1 MSDQILEQ
9 AADWLF
15 RLHDAPNDPG
25 LRRALD
31 AWIAADPRHA
41 EAWRA
46 AEKSWVGTGL
56 VAPVF
61 VAPALIAKQPAGRAA
76 KPQPATIRFP
86 SRRRPRLAGLAMA
99 AGLAALALLSAL
111 PDGPLGGLKADHRT
125 GTAQTLPVDLADG
138 SRMTLDAG
146 AAASARFDV
155 NGRAVDLYAG
165 EAFFAVTPDP
175 ARPFVVRGGDLTV
188 TVTGTA
194 FNVAL
199 TKTAA
204 TVSVAEGSVAVAY
217 RGGKERLSPGQS
229 LLIDRPTGA
238 VRRRAV
244 DPADVAAWRG
254 KRLVAGDQP
263 FASVVETIGRHY
275 AGFILTTGD
284 VLDNKRVT
292 GVYDLSDPERALQAL
307 VGPYGG
313 AVRRITP
320 YLLVVSPP

>member
-15 RLHDAPNDPG
+15 RLNDAPDDPD

-41 EAWRA
+41 IAWRA
-46 AEKSWVGTGL
+46 AKRTWAGSGL

-61 VAPALIAKQPAGRAA
+61 VAEQPAAPRA
-76 KPQPATIRFP
+76 ATIRFP
-86 SRRRPRLAGLAMA
+86 KHRRPRLAGLAMA
-99 AGLAALALLSAL
+99 AGLAGLALLSAL
-111 PDGPLGGLKADHRT
+111 PMGPFGRLKADHRA
-125 GTAQTLPVDLADG
+125 GTAQTLPVDLTDG
-138 SRMTLDAG
+138 SRITLDA
-146 AAASARFDV
+146 AAAVAIRFD
-155 NGRAVDLYAG
+155 GDARAVDLLEG

-175 ARPFVVRGGDLTV
+175 TRPFVVRNGDLTV

-199 TKTAA
+199 TTAA
-204 TVSVAEGSVAVAY
+204 VTVSVAEGGVAVAY
-217 RGGKERLSPGQS
+217 RGREERLSPGQS
-229 LLIDRPTGA
+229 LLIDRPSGD

-263 FASVVETIGRHY
+263 FASVVESISRHY

-284 VLDNKRVT
+284 ALDSKRVT
-292 GVYDLSDPERALQAL
+292 GVYDLSDPERALRAL